1 MNFRLSCI
9 QTVSQKDAF
18 VVVEFLLLQDKKM
31 ITAADRT
38 RIDFEGIVVFYTNK
52 NKLNDEKSLRYVI

>member
-1 MNFRLSCI
+1 M

-38 RIDFEGIVVFYTNK
+38 RIGFECIVGSYIQQK
-52 NKLNDEKSLRYVI
+52 

>member
-38 RIDFEGIVVFYTNK
+38 IIDFECIVGFYIQQK
-52 NKLNDEKSLRYVI
+52 

>member
-1 MNFRLSCI
+1 M

-31 ITAADRT
+31 IATAGRT
-38 RIDFEGIVVFYTNK
+38 IIVFECIVDFYIQQK
-52 NKLNDEKSLRYVI
+52 